1 MMEITNNDII
11 IKLASQSHKE
21 IANWLKPSNI
31 HVHFNFS
38 KQIAGGRKRRQ
49 LTAAEMTENV
59 KILIKES
66 KLSPEAEQ
74 EEEGTKIVRKRRFET
89 EGGSK
94 WWTGRGI
101 SCVRAFYK

>member
-11 IKLASQSHKE
+11 INLASQSHKE

-31 HVHFNFS
+31 HVHVNCG

-49 LTAAEMTENV
+49 LTDFAEVTENV
-59 KILIKES
+59 KTFITES
-66 KLSPEAEQ
+66 KLRPEAEQ
-74 EEEGTKIVRKRRFET
+74 EEEGTKIVKKQVRHRFET

-94 WWTGRGI
+94 W
-101 SCVRAFYK
+101 

>member
-31 HVHFNFS
+31 HVHVNFS

-59 KILIKES
+59 KILIMES
-66 KLSPEAEQ
+66 KLRPEAEQ
-74 EEEGTKIVRKRRFET
+74 EEEGTKIVRKQ
-89 EGGSK
+89 
-94 WWTGRGI
+94 
-101 SCVRAFYK
+101 VRH